1 MFNHRPVK
9 SRCRTVTVQLL
20 QRNQFHPHPQSIQT
34 LVFCRFTAN
43 INAIFFSVLLIFF
56 FIKQTVKQNFCFT
69 KKNYFINM
77 TNSANILTSN
87 KLSREVS
94 TYYSLSVCATDYP
107 GAGHEGTASKC
118 FQSSCCFTLRS
129 DVKGKRRLSTQIP
142 LKTWT
147 ELLIWVS
154 NSYWLGADDRTLKPL
169 KILSAMLLK
178 FLCHEKK
185 WP

>member
-1 MFNHRPVK
+1 
-9 SRCRTVTVQLL
+9 
-20 QRNQFHPHPQSIQT
+20 
-34 LVFCRFTAN
+34 
-43 INAIFFSVLLIFF
+43 
-56 FIKQTVKQNFCFT
+56 
-69 KKNYFINM
+69 M
-77 TNSANILTSN
+77 TNSAQATNFQEKYPLHW
-87 KLSREVS
+87 
-94 TYYSLSVCATDYP
+94 LSVGATDYP
-107 GAGHEGTASKC
+107 GAGHEGTASER
-118 FQSSCCFTLRS
+118 FQSNCHFILRS

-169 KILSAMLLK
+169 KILSAMLFK